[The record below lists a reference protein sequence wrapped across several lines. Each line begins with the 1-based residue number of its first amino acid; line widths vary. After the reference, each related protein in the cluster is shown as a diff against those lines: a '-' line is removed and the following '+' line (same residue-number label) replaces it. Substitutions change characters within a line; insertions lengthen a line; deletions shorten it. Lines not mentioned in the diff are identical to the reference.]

1 MGDREPR
8 VRDDGIP
15 HASIVAPAV
24 AARPTAERRIV
35 AWVGKSV
42 IFKGDLI
49 SAEDMTIDGRVEGT
63 IEVRGHGL
71 TIGPDADIR
80 ADIVAHAVVVLGA
93 VTGSITAQDR
103 VDIAETGS
111 VEGSILSRRLVVAEG
126 AVLRGQVD
134 VGTHNAEDPGRSQ
147 LVQPPRHGA

>member
-1 MGDREPR
+1 MGDRELL
-8 VRDDGIP
+8 VKDDGIS
-15 HASIVAPAV
+15 HASIVARAV

-42 IFKGDLI
+42 VFKGDLI
-49 SAEDMTIDGRVEGT
+49 SAEEMTIDGRVEGT
-63 IEVRGHGL
+63 IEVRGHAL

-80 ADIVAHAVVVLGA
+80 ADIIAQAVVVLGA

-111 VEGSILSRRLVVAEG
+111 VDGSILSPRLAVAEG
-126 AVLRGQVD
+126 AVLRGRVD
-134 VGTHNAEDPGRSQ
+134 VGPRSEAA
-147 LVQPPRHGA
+147 PAKS